1 MADNV
6 QIFLSS
12 PGDVADER
20 GLARQVLQSLPKEV
34 SFAGKIHI
42 DEISWDD
49 PGNPVALDAR
59 FTPQEAINRKRPKPS
74 ECDVVVVILW
84 ARMGTPLP
92 ENYRKP
98 DGTTYRSGTEWEF
111 LDAIKSAERTDHPT
125 VWVYRRDEDIKIGRK
140 DPRLD
145 EILRQ
150 GGLVDAF
157 FKEFE
162 GPDGSLKRSYHTY
175 QTPTEFQRLFE
186 RHLRDW
192 LALRLKDAAP
202 MPQATKQSTASTA
215 ETEESLWVGN
225 PYRGLKPFTA
235 EHTAI
240 FCGRGF
246 ETDEL
251 VKRVREGVPVLAV
264 VGASGSGKSSLVA
277 AGLLPRLAAGAIPG
291 SQSWVQLRFTPAELG
306 DNPFRNLGLALLP
319 HLPGSQ
325 RTADGIA
332 QALEREPV
340 SIVTLAAEILAD
352 RPADAQLL
360 LFGDQFEELF
370 TARVQ
375 EAYQQPFVNLVEAI
389 AASSRVRLVLSLRA
403 DYYGACTRFDGLAKL
418 LRDGSFPLAAPTGR
432 ALAEMIEGPAKVA
445 GMTLES
451 GLVDDILKDVGD
463 GPGRLALV
471 EFAMEKLYE
480 LHRDHTLSRK
490 DYRDELK
497 GVSGVIQSEGDK
509 AVQGVAE
516 SVLAEVFDALSE
528 VDEAGGAVRRRV
540 WIKDLSGAAKIL
552 IQRVADARLVT
563 LDRDSGTGQAWAEV
577 AHEAVLRSWP
587 KFSDWLKEFR
597 AFKLWRSGL
606 NEARRRWLKQR
617 DPSELLSGPRLK
629 EALLKR
635 RERSS
640 WLTAEEDQFIGKS
653 LWRHR
658 WSVLWMGAVIAFLPL
673 LVGGYFWWIE
683 TEKLTHTVVYRLTL
697 AHLGFYASFEPK
709 MVRIPPTGDCSPQ
722 QACTFQMGSPP
733 EQCKNRASECPQ
745 HTVQFTRP
753 FLLGQYE
760 VSFDEWD
767 VFRLLVERDG
777 GCPTKDSKTGQEQ
790 QHKLGEHAIQDSGF
804 GRGGRPVINVSWEDA
819 QCYIHWL
826 NGKTKPKHP
835 YRLPTEAEWEYAAR
849 AGTTGDWFW
858 GDDPKQAGDHA
869 WFSGNSQ
876 NMTHPVG
883 ADKTR
888 NPYGLYDMAGNV
900 YEWTADC
907 WHESYADAPKDGKA
921 WEEAGKGDCAR
932 RVIRGGSWFYRPDYL
947 RSANRYGDYT
957 DFRYFYLGFRL
968 AQDL

>member
-1 MADNV
+1 MADEV
-6 QIFLSS
+6 RVFLSS

-92 ENYRKP
+92 EDYHKP
-98 DGTTYRSGTEWEF
+98 DGTPYRSGTEWEF
-111 LDAIKSAERTDHPT
+111 LDAIKSAERTGRPT

-145 EILRQ
+145 EILHQ

-162 GPDGSLKRSYHTY
+162 GIDGSLKRSYHTY

-215 ETEESLWVGN
+215 ETEKSLWVGN

-240 FCGRGF
+240 FCWRGL

-277 AGLLPRLAAGAIPG
+277 AGLLPRLAAGAIPS
-291 SQSWVQLRFTPAELG
+291 SQSWIQLRFTPAELG
-306 DNPFRNLGLALLP
+306 DNPFRNLVLALLP
-319 HLPGSQ
+319 HLPVSQ

-332 QALEREPV
+332 QALEREPAG
-340 SIVTLAAEILAD
+340 IVTLAAEILAD

-480 LHRDHTLSRK
+480 LSRDHTLSRK

-509 AVQGVAE
+509 AVQVSGGPNGCLVNLTRPKTDIPAGQ
-516 SVLAEVFDALSE
+516 SLSE
-528 VDEAGGAVRRRV
+528 TVFQT
-540 WIKDLSGAAKIL
+540 LSA
-552 IQRVADARLVT
+552 Q
-563 LDRDSGTGQAWAEV
+563 
-577 AHEAVLRSWP
+577 
-587 KFSDWLKEFR
+587 SDFN
-597 AFKLWRSGL
+597 A
-606 NEARRRWLKQR
+606 Q
-617 DPSELLSGPRLK
+617 
-629 EALLKR
+629 
-635 RERSS
+635 
-640 WLTAEEDQFIGKS
+640 LT
-653 LWRHR
+653 
-658 WSVLWMGAVIAFLPL
+658 
-673 LVGGYFWWIE
+673 
-683 TEKLTHTVVYRLTL
+683 
-697 AHLGFYASFEPK
+697 
-709 MVRIPPTGDCSPQ
+709 
-722 QACTFQMGSPP
+722 
-733 EQCKNRASECPQ
+733 NRALIACP
-745 HTVQFTRP
+745 
-753 FLLGQYE
+753 
-760 VSFDEWD
+760 
-767 VFRLLVERDG
+767 
-777 GCPTKDSKTGQEQ
+777 
-790 QHKLGEHAIQDSGF
+790 
-804 GRGGRPVINVSWEDA
+804 
-819 QCYIHWL
+819 
-826 NGKTKPKHP
+826 
-835 YRLPTEAEWEYAAR
+835 
-849 AGTTGDWFW
+849 
-858 GDDPKQAGDHA
+858 
-869 WFSGNSQ
+869 
-876 NMTHPVG
+876 
-883 ADKTR
+883 
-888 NPYGLYDMAGNV
+888 
-900 YEWTADC
+900 
-907 WHESYADAPKDGKA
+907 
-921 WEEAGKGDCAR
+921 
-932 RVIRGGSWFYRPDYL
+932 
-947 RSANRYGDYT
+947 
-957 DFRYFYLGFRL
+957 
-968 AQDL
+968 